1 MNYPQIIQ
9 GGMGA
14 GVSSWRLANAVAS
27 GGQLGV
33 VAGTALDVILARRL
47 QVGDP
52 GGHMRRALAQFPVPG
67 VAERILDRY
76 FIEGGKADDAP
87 FKSNPV
93 PALKPR
99 GMLLELMV
107 AANFVEVWLAK
118 EGHDGVV
125 GVNLLEK
132 IQVPNVPSI
141 YGAMLADTDFI
152 LMGAGIPR
160 AIPGVLDCFAR
171 GEGAEL
177 AIDVQGEGAKAKVQ
191 FDPRELWGA
200 GGVQSP
206 PKLRRP
212 QFLAIVASVTLATM
226 LKRKANG
233 KVNGFIVEGPT
244 AGGHNAPPRGPLK
257 LDENN
262 EPIYGPRDTAD
273 PAGFVKLGLPF
284 WLAGSHGHADGL
296 RRAQDA
302 GATGIQVGTVFAYCE
317 ESGIDPA
324 IKKRVMQQV
333 IDGTVHIVTD
343 AVASPT
349 GFPFKIVDLQGTMKD
364 PAVYSARKRICD
376 LGYLRHAFEKEDG
389 SIAWRCPSEPVDHY
403 LRKGGNLADTE
414 QRMCVCNGL
423 MATIGL
429 GQSRR
434 DGSHEAALVTSGD
447 ALVVLGRMLPEGTT
461 TYHARDVL
469 DLLLGRPGLLSEQA
483 DATPAPGTAR
493 P

>member
-1 MNYPQIIQ
+1 LTGCQEPMNYPQIIQ

-27 GGQLGV
+27 AGQLGV

-67 VAERILDRY
+67 VAQRILDRY
-76 FIEGGKADDAP
+76 FIEGGKAADAP

-93 PALKPR
+93 PALKPS
-99 GMLLELMV
+99 GLLLELMV

-118 EGHDGVV
+118 DGHDGVV
-125 GVNLLEK
+125 GINLLEK

-141 YGAMLADTDFI
+141 YGAMLAGTDYI

-160 AIPGVLDCFAR
+160 AVPGVLDNFAR

-177 AIDVQGEGAKAKVQ
+177 PIDVQGDGAKAIVQ
-191 FDPRELWGA
+191 FDPRELWGKE
-200 GGVQSP
+200 P
-206 PKLRRP
+206 PKLERP

-296 RRAQDA
+296 RCAQDA

-343 AVASPT
+343 AIASPT

-376 LGYLRHAFEKEDG
+376 LGYLRHA
-389 SIAWRCPSEPVDHY
+389 WRCPSEPVDHY
-403 LRKGGNLADTE
+403 LRKGGKLAETE

-434 DGSHEAALVTSGD
+434 DGSQEAALVTSGD
-447 ALVVLGRMLPEGTT
+447 ALLELGRMLPEGTT

-469 DLLLGRPGLLSEQA
+469 DLLLGRPGLLGKPGLLSEQA